1 MIIRDLLLVL
11 DKVAPLGLQMTEYG
25 GDNCG
30 LIIGREEADVKGI
43 LISLDITKRAV
54 ETAKK
59 ECIDLII
66 THHPPIF
73 NPIKRLTDNLFIE
86 LLESGISVISLH
98 TNYDSARLNDILAQR
113 LGITQTEGILEY
125 QSLSKGK
132 SHLGRIGIFDEE
144 MTGEDVIQRVKEE
157 LGIEY
162 VRIIGEVRDNV
173 VSAAVCQGSSSGSEN
188 EIRELDVD
196 VFITGEVKY
205 NNAVDFNN
213 FGCFVIEA
221 GHYETEKLFINDLA
235 EVLAFRTPEL
245 EIMPFFDRVV
255 NTI

>member
-1 MIIRDLLLVL
+1 MRIMDLMVVL
-11 DKVAPLGLQMTEYG
+11 EKIAPLGLQMTEYG

-30 LIIGREEADVKGI
+30 LIIGREEAEVKRVMV
-43 LISLDITKRAV
+43 SLDLTKRVV

-59 ECIDLII
+59 EFVDLII

-73 NPIKRLTDNLFIE
+73 RPIKRLTDSIFID

-98 TNYDSARLNDILAQR
+98 TNYDSARLNDILAER
-113 LGITQTEGILEY
+113 LGIVQTEGILECK
-125 QSLSKGK
+125 SLSGEK
-132 SHLGRIGIFDEE
+132 SYLGRIGIFDEE

-173 VSAAVCQGSSSGSEN
+173 VSAAVCQGSSGNSEE
-188 EIRELDVD
+188 EIKELDVD

-205 NNAVDFNN
+205 NSAVDLSN

-235 EVLAFRTPEL
+235 ETLAYRAPDL
-245 EIMPFFDRVV
+245 DVMPFHDRIVM
-255 NTI
+255 TI